1 MNAGVSFLSVRFDF
15 VKYTHVIW
23 DFNGTLL
30 NDVDIG
36 IQSINV
42 LLKKRGLNT
51 LSSAEEYRAVSGFPI
66 VEYYKRIG
74 FDFSKEPYDKVA
86 PEWVEQYMQRVDKA
100 RLYADALLMLEYV
113 RQKKL
118 GQTLLS
124 ATELKML
131 CGQVAA
137 LGIGHYFHEVCGMDN
152 VYAHGK
158 LSLAQKWREEHSDAV
173 ALFVGD
179 TDHDFEVA
187 SAIGADCVLFS
198 GGHQS
203 HDRLV
208 RLGCPVID
216 RLCELKNYL

>member
-1 MNAGVSFLSVRFDF
+1 MNTGVSFLSVRFDV
-15 VKYTHVIW
+15 VKHTHVIW

-42 LLKKRGLNT
+42 LLAERGLNT
-51 LSSAEEYRAVSGFPI
+51 LSSAEEYREVSGFPV

-74 FDFSKEPYDKVA
+74 FDFSKESYDKIA
-86 PEWVEQYMQRVDKA
+86 PKWVEQYMSRVDRA
-100 RLYADALLMLEYV
+100 ELYADALPMLEYV
-113 RQKKL
+113 RQKQL
-118 GQTLLS
+118 GQILLS
-124 ATELKML
+124 ATELDML
-131 CGQVAA
+131 RGQVAA
-137 LGIGHYFHEVCGMDN
+137 LGIGHYFHEICGMDN

-158 LSLAQKWREEHSDAV
+158 LSLAHKWREEHLDAE

-187 SAIGADCVLFS
+187 STIGADCVLFS

-203 HDRLV
+203 RDRLL